1 MSTEAVLK
9 HHLESFNAG
18 DLDEILKDYTEDSVF
33 ISPDGRLTG
42 LDALRE
48 AFSGFFSGLFK
59 PGTYEF
65 TMDAMDLE
73 GEVAFIAWHSTNE
86 GADVT
91 LATDTFIIRDGKI
104 AVQTFAAQIEE
115 RG

>member
-1 MSTEAVLK
+1 MSTEAVLT
-9 HHLESFNAG
+9 HHMESFGAG
-18 DLDEILKDYTEDSVF
+18 DVDEILKDYTDDTLF
-33 ISPDGRLTG
+33 ITPDGRLTG

-48 AFSGFFSGLFK
+48 AYSGFFSGLFK

-91 LATDTFIIRDGKI
+91 LGTDTFIVRDGKI
-104 AVQTFAAQIEE
+104 AVQTFVMKVEE
-115 RG
+115 R

>member
-1 MSTEAVLK
+1 MSTEAVLN
-9 HHLESFNAG
+9 HHLESFGAG
-18 DLDEILKDYTEDSVF
+18 DVDELLKDYTDESVF

-48 AFSGFFSGLFK
+48 AYQGFFSGLFK

-73 GEVAFIAWHSTNE
+73 GEVAFIAWHSSNE
-86 GADVT
+86 GAEVT
-91 LATDTFIIRDGKI
+91 LGTDTLIIREGKI
-104 AVQTFAAQIEE
+104 AIQTFAAKIEE
-115 RG
+115 G

>member
-1 MSTEAVLK
+1 
-9 HHLESFNAG
+9 
-18 DLDEILKDYTEDSVF
+18 
-33 ISPDGRLTG
+33 
-42 LDALRE
+42 
-48 AFSGFFSGLFK
+48 
-59 PGTYEF
+59 
-65 TMDAMDLE
+65 MDAMDLE

-115 RG
+115 RE

>member
-1 MSTEAVLK
+1 
-9 HHLESFNAG
+9 
-18 DLDEILKDYTEDSVF
+18 
-33 ISPDGRLTG
+33 
-42 LDALRE
+42 
-48 AFSGFFSGLFK
+48 
-59 PGTYEF
+59 
-65 TMDAMDLE
+65 MDAMDLE

-115 RG
+115 RGQDM